1 MNIQALLKQAQQ
13 MQSNITKIEKELEL
27 NNYSA
32 TAGGDLVKVVVNGAV
47 KVSEIQINEE
57 LLSKDNKEEL
67 QDLIMI
73 ATNAAL
79 LAAKED
85 RDLKMNKVTQ
95 GVKVPGMM

>member
-27 NNYSA
+27 NNYTA

-47 KVSEIQINEE
+47 KVSEIEINEE
-57 LLSKDNKEEL
+57 LLNKDNKEEL

>member
-47 KVSEIQINEE
+47 KVNEVQINEE

>member
-13 MQSNITKIEKELEL
+13 MQSNISKIEKELEL

-47 KVSEIQINEE
+47 KVNEVQINEE